1 MRKYSRFLLALF
13 SAIGMAIYC
22 AASPNDEATA
32 LTAAERFL
40 QTSKMAARTLP
51 DRSVESIGQRGNLW
65 VVRLAPSGHILL
77 SGSDR
82 ATPIIGFSQNDFS
95 EGEEDSA
102 ERAMLDAADAAVA
115 AAEAD
120 ETKGRHARW
129 DKLLAEPETS
139 AGTKVRKLLSAGSGS
154 GSDINIEPFVDSKY
168 NQNQPWND
176 LTPVSSKVSDYIWR
190 GRSCAGCVSIA
201 DAAIFRELQWP
212 KYPARTETVTHNLR
226 GENFAIRFNGSVPF
240 DWSKM
245 SDTYSYSGDM
255 RGKTGAEEDKRY
267 EIGRYVLWLNQSA
280 SMSYNV
286 GESTSTKYTSA
297 HGAERDWYTIGYSSG
312 NVTNTEGVVKSDV
325 VEKVTQT
332 LSAGIPVFVGI
343 GGHAVVADGW
353 GVENEEDYVHLVY
366 GYGGNASDK
375 FYNVKTGPVHYFWLD
390 HYPRAKPQLDPIPRV
405 VGNSVT
411 LSWSFPD
418 CYADKNYMFY
428 IKGKRRTSNEVIDW
442 TADFSDATTGSAYPA
457 NIWYATNNYG
467 AASISLDAEDLTYG
481 FYQFSTPLTIT
492 SDSELS
498 FKISGGA
505 HKSGD
510 ACKDNVVIEICGEDG
525 NWHELFVPEINW
537 AYWPGT
543 WKENT
548 KSLAE
553 YAGQTVQLRIYKR
566 HATYNGHVVIGDFK
580 VTDVIPLTGENVF
593 EVALAT
599 DRSKTINGLAN
610 GSDYYFSV
618 TPYVYGALVDGE
630 PSDAKITTC
639 SSGASSEM
647 PALFTSIQYAADGKP
662 ATDLV
667 DGYLADGSI
676 GSSTLYVTTPTTV
689 TALTATPSHV
699 ELVKDA
705 NVHVTEASAGNW
717 EITFDPVIPAN
728 RDRQRMI
735 LTLNATDT
743 NGTTVHRDVVMRMT
757 EDKIVVGEGETWTM
771 NDDYELTRS
780 LVMAGGTIAANDTF
794 AINQN
799 GISSFTVVSNS
810 TINGTGKLSIAGSNA
825 TITFENSKSLTNSLN
840 IESANEETLTLAGT
854 GTFVQ
859 EAGTTIKVYDMSVGE
874 HVLLNLNLTSD
885 QSTSEAIVQ
894 FGNGMASIT
903 DWKLRIDAPTD
914 MPKGT
919 YPLIYASTYLSKP
932 TTIYLPNLDRECS
945 VEVKNSNTLNFVV
958 GDPKSEQVT
967 DTDYPVPYSWF
978 TDMGVPASY
987 IDTIKNSQTS
997 SGYKWWE
1004 CYVLGLNPMGS
1015 GTFTATLTM
1024 NGSTPVITYS
1034 PTNET
1039 LVADATMPIT
1049 YVLQGN
1055 ASDEGGEW
1063 VDTSFDNPGSNYV
1076 RFRVDV
1082 RWTNGETKHIY
1093 SNEVVKSAEPEP
1105 EPTVAPTPIAA
1116 WNKDFRRTVDGC
1128 SLDWHGNT
1136 FGDDR
1141 MITIATVDGNEY
1153 QGVDVNLA
1161 SGVSAITALVKYSDL
1176 VYNSNVGRVF
1186 FTSCAES
1193 EKAHD
1198 RTTLRLTVGN
1208 QIKASKGDNTGA
1220 ATIDVGTGDG
1230 EPPASSGVMAF
1241 TYDGTTLLCSGSE
1254 GAINA
1259 TNFVNSIGY
1268 SDDANSGI
1276 YGATIGGLRMSTR
1289 PGQGWD
1295 NATGMKIEA
1304 IAVFDKKLTEEERNA
1319 YTFPEPVIVNFTIVV
1334 PEHTAIE
1341 VAGATLVSGNGYWAY
1356 AGDEVTINYAAVGA
1370 YIAGG
1375 TQVKQVTPANEE
1387 VIAAPEDYTTTAA
1400 VAQIGT
1406 QSYYATL
1413 AAAMSAATTTATQD
1427 APLTVKMLCACT
1439 EAADITIPA
1448 NVALDLNGYGIT
1460 SGAKVILAGGAL
1472 VNNGISFGNANTAVV
1487 AWLELTADS
1496 TIGGSGNFYIRETDH
1511 AESKLTLNGHTLTK
1525 NGTNTLT
1532 LDNTQTAET
1541 VEELGTISVSG
1552 GHLGIYR
1559 VDNTYTG
1566 VNLYCNVVL
1575 NNSSSEFFLSANNVQ
1590 ATVRNLSGN
1599 GKITGWGSNRDLTV
1613 TGTLT
1618 LPLAVAPTPSIKLV
1632 DGAILAFTST
1642 GLASGYGNKLAVAA
1656 NTTVDVDLTALN
1668 ITAPV
1673 TLISWGSAPAG
1684 SFTTDDLASG
1694 LKLVKDTDGLKVEAA
1709 PSIAGDPDAVV
1720 TGDAE
1725 NGYTVTPSASTADV
1739 VVEIPAN
1746 VEANKVTVRVAST
1759 ANSYKANGA
1768 NVQII
1773 GGNDNDIK
1781 DFLQGLTPDTEGVV
1795 DLAAAKVK
1803 DDIVAEVFTGEGA
1816 NVFLGGSASTITTA
1830 KTKPGLT
1837 YNFRQGATLQAMLAS
1852 EPADTTIGNSEAWT
1866 PNPSG
1871 GLLGGSEAFYSVEIT
1886 K

>member
-1 MRKYSRFLLALF
+1 MVA
-13 SAIGMAIYC
+13 AMGTIC
-22 AASPNDEATA
+22 AWGAAVEEAVA
-32 LTAAERFL
+32 LTAANRFL
-40 QTSKMAARTLP
+40 ATSKMAAQSLP
-51 DRSVESIGQRGNLW
+51 DRTVASIQARGNLW
-65 VVRLAPSGHILL
+65 VVTLAPSGHILI

-120 ETKGRHARW
+120 ETKLRHARW
-129 DKLLAEPETS
+129 DSLLAEPSTRKATRQRLMTS
-139 AGTKVRKLLSAGSGS
+139 GT
-154 GSDINIEPFVDSKY
+154 DINIAPFVDSKY

-176 LTPVSSKVSDYIWR
+176 LTPVTSKDSDYIWR

-286 GESTSTKYTSA
+286 GESTSTKYTAA
-297 HGAERDWYTIGYSSG
+297 HGAERDWYTIGYGSG
-312 NVTNTEGVVKSDV
+312 VVTNTEGIVKSDV

-498 FKISGGA
+498 FKIRGGA

-593 EVALAT
+593 EMALAT

-689 TALTATPSHV
+689 TSLTATPSHV
-699 ELVKDA
+699 ELVKDE
-705 NVHVTEASAGNW
+705 NVHVTEKSAGNW

-743 NGTTVHRDVVMRMT
+743 NGTTIHRDVVMRMT
-757 EDKIVVGEGETWTM
+757 EDKIVVGEGETWTL

-780 LVMAGGTIAANDTF
+780 LVMVGGTIAANDTF

-825 TITFENSKSLTNSLN
+825 TITFENSKSLTSTLD
-840 IESANEETLTLAGT
+840 IESNNEKTLTLTGT

-859 EAGTTIKVYDMSVGE
+859 GAGTTIKVYSLAVGE
-874 HVLLNLNLTSD
+874 HVLLNLNLSSD

-894 FGNGMASIT
+894 FGDYMADIA
-903 DWKLRIDAPTD
+903 DWKLKIDAPANLA
-914 MPKGT
+914 KGN
-919 YPLIYASTYLSKP
+919 YPLVIAGYMDSNLSNAP
-932 TTIYLPNLDRECS
+932 ILPNLDRECS
-945 VEVKNSNTLNFVV
+945 IEVKNNNTLYLVV
-958 GDPKSEQVT
+958 GDPKTTQVT
-967 DTDYPVPYSWF
+967 NTDYPVPYSWF
-978 TDMGVPASY
+978 TDRGVPEGY
-987 IDTIKNSQTS
+987 IDTLKNSSTS

-1015 GTFTATLTM
+1015 GTFTATLSM
-1024 NGSTPVITYS
+1024 NGTTPVVTFS

-1039 LVADATMPIT
+1039 LMASTTMPIS

-1055 ASDEGGEW
+1055 ASSEGGEW
-1063 VDTSFDNPGSNYV
+1063 VDTSFNAPGANYV

-1082 RWTNGETKHIY
+1082 RWTNGEVKHIY
-1093 SNEVVKSAEPEP
+1093 SNEVAVPVEPVYDGP
-1105 EPTVAPTPIAA
+1105 APIAE
-1116 WNKDFRRTVDGC
+1116 WNKDFWRTVDGC
-1128 SLDWHGNT
+1128 ELTLHGNT
-1136 FGDDR
+1136 IGTDGI
-1141 MITIATVDGNEY
+1141 ITINTTAENEY

-1161 SGVSAITALVKYSDL
+1161 SGTNAITVIVKYRDL
-1176 VYNSNVGRVF
+1176 SYSTDNGRMV

-1193 EKAHD
+1193 TKTTD
-1198 RTTLRLTVGN
+1198 RTAVRLTTGN
-1208 QIKASKGDNTGA
+1208 ALSGSWGDNSGVAEKDTSKFSGSS
-1220 ATIDVGTGDG
+1220 V
-1230 EPPASSGVMAF
+1230 PASSGYMVF
-1241 TYDGTTLLCSGSE
+1241 CYGNPTDDNNRGTLICSGAEE
-1254 GAINA
+1254 GSFNT
-1259 TNFVNSIGY
+1259 TNFWHNGLRFAA
-1268 SDDANSGI
+1268 DCNNKTI
-1276 YGATIGGLRMSTR
+1276 YGATIGGYRKYSTSN
-1289 PGQGWD
+1289 GWK

-1304 IAVFDKKLTEEERNA
+1304 IAVFTKRLTETERNA
-1319 YTFPEPVIVNFTIVV
+1319 YRFPEPKSEPSTETDYPV
-1334 PEHTAIE
+1334 PYSWFSTYYPEVEGSEAIE
-1341 VAGATLVSGNGYWAY
+1341 DL
-1356 AGDEVTINYAAVGA
+1356 
-1370 YIAGG
+1370 
-1375 TQVKQVTPANEE
+1375 
-1387 VIAAPEDYTTTAA
+1387 
-1400 VAQIGT
+1400 
-1406 QSYYATL
+1406 
-1413 AAAMSAATTTATQD
+1413 ATTTA
-1427 APLTVKMLCACT
+1427 
-1439 EAADITIPA
+1439 E
-1448 NVALDLNGYGIT
+1448 N
-1460 SGAKVILAGGAL
+1460 
-1472 VNNGISFGNANTAVV
+1472 
-1487 AWLELTADS
+1487 
-1496 TIGGSGNFYIRETDH
+1496 
-1511 AESKLTLNGHTLTK
+1511 
-1525 NGTNTLT
+1525 
-1532 LDNTQTAET
+1532 
-1541 VEELGTISVSG
+1541 
-1552 GHLGIYR
+1552 
-1559 VDNTYTG
+1559 G
-1566 VNLYCNVVL
+1566 VNTVWECYVL
-1575 NNSSSEFFLSANNVQ
+1575 GL
-1590 ATVRNLSGN
+1590 
-1599 GKITGWGSNRDLTV
+1599 D
-1613 TGTLT
+1613 
-1618 LPLAVAPTPSIKLV
+1618 PT
-1632 DGAILAFTST
+1632 D
-1642 GLASGYGNKLAVAA
+1642 
-1656 NTTVDVDLTALN
+1656 
-1668 ITAPV
+1668 
-1673 TLISWGSAPAG
+1673 
-1684 SFTTDDLASG
+1684 
-1694 LKLVKDTDGLKVEAA
+1694 E
-1709 PSIAGDPDAVV
+1709 
-1720 TGDAE
+1720 DAE
-1725 NGYTVTPSASTADV
+1725 F
-1739 VVEIPAN
+1739 
-1746 VEANKVTVRVAST
+1746 
-1759 ANSYKANGA
+1759 KA
-1768 NVQII
+1768 II
-1773 GGNDNDIK
+1773 RMD
-1781 DFLQGLTPDTEGVV
+1781 GLTPVVEFSPTNEVLNASGVIHYV
-1795 DLAAAKVK
+1795 LQGSETLK
-1803 DDIVAEVFTGEGA
+1803 GESDWTDED
-1816 NVFLGGSASTITTA
+1816 NRD
-1830 KTKPGLT
+1830 
-1837 YNFRQGATLQAMLAS
+1837 NM
-1852 EPADTTIGNSEAWT
+1852 T
-1866 PNPSG
+1866 PN
-1871 GLLGGSEAFYSVEIT
+1871 ADDRFFRVKVEW
-1886 K
+1886 